1 MTEISIEKRSESMR
15 DFYARMLR
23 LIMLSFLLLL
33 LLIQFTE
40 RSTSFIHITPALNK
54 VTERIELITYDE

>member
-1 MTEISIEKRSESMR
+1 MR

-40 RSTSFIHITPALNK
+40 RSTSFIYITPALNK

>member
-1 MTEISIEKRSESMR
+1 MG

-40 RSTSFIHITPALNK
+40 RSTSFNHITPVLNK
-54 VTERIELITYDE
+54 VTERIELITYDQ

>member
-1 MTEISIEKRSESMR
+1 MR

-33 LLIQFTE
+33 LLIP
-40 RSTSFIHITPALNK
+40 PALNK
-54 VTERIELITYDE
+54 VTERIELIAYDQ